1 LGIADA
7 TSGKKTGHEFGPAL
21 RVTVPIF
28 NQNQGGIARAEA
40 ELEQLTRRELVLRN
54 QIITEV
60 RLAAVRY
67 EQARSEYEILLGK
80 VKSEAEAGIQ
90 RSQKAYEDG
99 NAGYL
104 IVLETTRQLIDT
116 NNREAQLKADLQRAW
131 AELERSVGRRLLF
144 ETPPSNL
151 P

>member
-1 LGIADA
+1 MTL
-7 TSGKKTGHEFGPAL
+7 
-21 RVTVPIF
+21 PIF

-40 ELEQLTRRELVLRN
+40 EVEQLTRRELVIRN
-54 QIITEV
+54 QIITDV
-60 RLAAVRY
+60 RTAAVRY
-67 EQARSEYEILLGK
+67 EQARSEYETLIKK
-80 VKSEAEAGIQ
+80 VKSEVEAGIQ

-131 AELERSVGRRLLF
+131 ADLERSVGRRLLF
-144 ETPPSNL
+144 ETPPSDN

>member
-1 LGIADA
+1 M
-7 TSGKKTGHEFGPAL
+7 
-21 RVTVPIF
+21 
-28 NQNQGGIARAEA
+28 
-40 ELEQLTRRELVLRN
+40 
-54 QIITEV
+54 
-60 RLAAVRY
+60 RY